1 KIYGVKNQED
11 FLEANYIYGLNNL
24 LTLYGGTILSD
35 NYNAIT
41 LGNGWNTPLG
51 AISFD
56 ATRSSSKLNNDI
68 THEGTS
74 YQVAY
79 NKYLV
84 QTATRFSVAAW
95 RYASQDYRT

>member
-1 KIYGVKNQED
+1 M
-11 FLEANYIYGLNNL
+11 
-24 LTLYGGTILSD
+24 LSD

-56 ATRSSSKLNNDI
+56 ATRSSSKLNND
-68 THEGTS
+68 TRHEGTS

-79 NKYLV
+79 NKYLL
-84 QTATRFSVAAW
+84 QTATHFSVAPGVMLRRIIGHSA
-95 RYASQDYRT
+95 TIFTKMIK